1 MSTTLSFPQ
10 STESCSDADLSLSL
24 DCRGRWTDRLARH
37 LMLNR
42 LESLQGGTL
51 TVVDANGSTTL
62 GKSGDLS
69 ATLVVKRPSFYRH
82 AVLGGTLSV
91 AESYLRGDWE
101 CDDLTSMLRIFVRNI
116 SQTQQLD
123 SGFSVIAKQFNRL
136 YHNLHANSRT
146 GSRRNIHAHYDLGN
160 EFFRLMLDET
170 MAYSSGIFLNSQSTL
185 YEASVEKIDRLCRK
199 LELQSGDHLLE
210 IGTGWGGLAIHA
222 ASQYGCRVTT
232 TTISQQQYNVARQ
245 RIAEAG
251 MSDQVTLLLK
261 DYRDL
266 TGHYDKIVSVEMIE
280 AVGHQYLDTY
290 FGSCSRLLK
299 PNGSFALQ
307 SIIMPDQGYAKY
319 LKSVDFIQKYIFP
332 GGCLP
337 SMTSM
342 LTSTARTTDLRLAH
356 AEDFGLHYARTLRE
370 WRQRFH
376 ANLSEVRRLGYPER
390 FIRMWDYYLS
400 YCEAAFD
407 ERYIGVVQLQFD
419 KQQFRHT
426 NNLVSA

>member
-10 STESCSDADLSLSL
+10 STESCNDSDSTLSLA
-24 DCRGRWTDRLARH
+24 CQGNWTDRLARR
-37 LMLNR
+37 LMLKK
-42 LESLQGGTL
+42 LETLQGGTL
-51 TVVDANGSTTL
+51 NVVDAAGTTTL
-62 GKSGDLS
+62 GNPGDLS
-69 ATLVVKRPSFYRH
+69 ATLVVRRPAFYRH

-123 SGFSVIAKQFNRL
+123 SGFSGIAKQFNRL
-136 YHNLHANSRT
+136 YHTLHANSRT

-170 MAYSSGIFLNSQSTL
+170 MAYSSGIFLTPESTL

-199 LELQSGDHLLE
+199 LELKPTDHLLE
-210 IGTGWGGLAIHA
+210 IGTGWGGLALHA
-222 ASQYGCRVTT
+222 ATQYGCRVTT
-232 TTISQQQYNVARQ
+232 TTISQQQYNIARQ

-251 MSDQVTLLLK
+251 LSEQVPLLLT

-266 TGHYDKIVSVEMIE
+266 TGQYDKIVSVEMIE

-290 FGSCSRLLK
+290 FGCCSRLLK
-299 PNGSFALQ
+299 PSGSFALQ
-307 SIIMPDQGYAKY
+307 SIIMPDQGYSKY

-337 SMTSM
+337 SMSSM
-342 LTSTARTTDLRLAH
+342 LTSTARATDLRLAH
-356 AEDFGLHYARTLRE
+356 AEDFGPHYARTLRE

-376 ANLSEVRRLGYPER
+376 ENLSEVRRLGYPER
-390 FIRMWDYYLS
+390 FVRMWDYYLS

-419 KQQFRHT
+419 KQQFRHA
-426 NNLVSA
+426 NDLVSA